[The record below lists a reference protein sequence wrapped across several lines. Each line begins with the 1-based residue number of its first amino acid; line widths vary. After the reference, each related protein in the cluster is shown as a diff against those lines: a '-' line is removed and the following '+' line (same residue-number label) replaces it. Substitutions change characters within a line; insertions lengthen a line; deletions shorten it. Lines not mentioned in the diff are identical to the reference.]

1 MTTELIK
8 EITLDNKIVFEYLEA
23 ANLISIREF
32 KNGREIVFK
41 DENGD
46 LSIFINNIP
55 YASYTLLATVDGKAY
70 NACLAPNEFNKLWNK
85 YKIFKTL

>member
-1 MTTELIK
+1 MTIELEK
-8 EITLDNKIVFEYLEA
+8 EIVLDNKKVFEYLEA

-32 KNGREIVFK
+32 KSGIEIVFK

-70 NACLAPNEFNKLWNK
+70 NACLVSYEFNKFWNK
-85 YKIFKTL
+85 YKIFKI

>member
-8 EITLDNKIVFEYLEA
+8 EIVLDNKKVFEYLEA
-23 ANLISIREF
+23 AILISIREF
-32 KNGREIVFK
+32 KNGKDIVFK

-55 YASYTLLATVDGKAY
+55 YASYTLLATVDEKPY
-70 NACLAPNEFNKLWNK
+70 NACLSSEEFNKFWNK
-85 YKIFKTL
+85 YKIFKI

>member
-8 EITLDNKIVFEYLEA
+8 EIALDNKKVFEYLEA

-32 KNGREIVFK
+32 KNGKEIVFK

-55 YASYTLLATVDGKAY
+55 YASYTLLATVDCKAY
-70 NACLAPNEFNKLWNK
+70 NACLTSEEFNKFWNK
-85 YKIFKTL
+85 YKIFKI

>member
-32 KNGREIVFK
+32 KNGKEIVFK

-55 YASYTLLATVDGKAY
+55 YASYTLLATVDEKPY
-70 NACLAPNEFNKLWNK
+70 NACLSSEEFNKFWNK
-85 YKIFKTL
+85 YKIFKI

>member
-8 EITLDNKIVFEYLEA
+8 EIALDNKKVFEYLEA

-32 KNGREIVFK
+32 KNGKEIVFK

-70 NACLAPNEFNKLWNK
+70 NACLAPNEFYKFWNK
-85 YKIFKTL
+85 YKIFKI

>member
-8 EITLDNKIVFEYLEA
+8 KITLDNKIVFEYLEA

-55 YASYTLLATVDGKAY
+55 YATYTLLATVDGKSY
-70 NACLAPNEFNKLWNK
+70 NACLSSEEFNKFWNK
-85 YKIFKTL
+85 YKIFKI

>member
-1 MTTELIK
+1 MTIELEK
-8 EITLDNKIVFEYLEA
+8 EIVLDNKKVFEYLEK

-32 KNGREIVFK
+32 KNGKEIVFK

-55 YASYTLLATVDGKAY
+55 YALYTLLATVDCKAY
-70 NACLAPNEFNKLWNK
+70 NECLNSE
-85 YKIFKTL
+85 

>member
-1 MTTELIK
+1 MTIELEK
-8 EITLDNKIVFEYLEA
+8 EINLSNKKVFEYLEK

-32 KNGREIVFK
+32 KNGKEIVFK

-55 YASYTLLATVDGKAY
+55 YAIIIL
-70 NACLAPNEFNKLWNK
+70 
-85 YKIFKTL
+85 

>member
-1 MTTELIK
+1 MTIELEK
-8 EITLDNKIVFEYLEA
+8 EIVLDNKKVFEYLEK

-32 KNGREIVFK
+32 KNGKEIVFK

-55 YASYTLLATVDGKAY
+55 YASYTLLATVDCKAY
-70 NACLAPNEFNKLWNK
+70 NACLTSEEFNKFWSK
-85 YKIFKTL
+85 YKIFKI

>member
-8 EITLDNKIVFEYLEA
+8 EIALDNKKVFEYLEA
-23 ANLISIREF
+23 ASLISIREF
-32 KNGREIVFK
+32 KNGKEIVFK

-55 YASYTLLATVDGKAY
+55 YASYTLLATVDEKPY
-70 NACLAPNEFNKLWNK
+70 NTCLSSEEFNKFWNK
-85 YKIFKTL
+85 YKIFKI

>member
-1 MTTELIK
+1 MTTEFIK
-8 EITLDNKIVFEYLEA
+8 EIVLDNKKVFEYLEA

-32 KNGREIVFK
+32 KNGKEIVFK

-55 YASYTLLATVDGKAY
+55 YASYTLLATVDEKPY
-70 NACLAPNEFNKLWNK
+70 NACLSSEEFNKFWNK
-85 YKIFKTL
+85 YKIFKI

>member
-8 EITLDNKIVFEYLEA
+8 EIVLDNKMVFEYLEV

-32 KNGREIVFK
+32 KNGKEIVFK

-70 NACLAPNEFNKLWNK
+70 NACLDPNEFNKFWNK
-85 YKIFKTL
+85 YKIFKI

>member
-8 EITLDNKIVFEYLEA
+8 EIALDNKKVFEYLEA

-32 KNGREIVFK
+32 KNGKEIVFK

-55 YASYTLLATVDGKAY
+55 YASYTLLATVDGKSY
-70 NACLAPNEFNKLWNK
+70 NACLASDEFNKLWNK